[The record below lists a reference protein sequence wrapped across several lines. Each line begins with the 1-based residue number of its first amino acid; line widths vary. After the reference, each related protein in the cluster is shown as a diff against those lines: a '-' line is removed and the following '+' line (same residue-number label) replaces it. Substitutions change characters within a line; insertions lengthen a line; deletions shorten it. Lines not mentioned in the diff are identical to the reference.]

1 MVLGLAWR
9 NALRNPQRTSIT
21 ALMVVLG
28 TALLVV
34 GMTWTYGLTGRL
46 MEEAADQMGH
56 VRIVD
61 PDYAAR
67 EQLMPLYENIP
78 DADPVVEA
86 VRKVPGVVGVWP
98 LISAPVT
105 VTAGEEIGDVFGL
118 AVGADPEW
126 LDHRMRL
133 REYHTDAGA
142 PPVSCTF
149 RADEDAVVSHVRA
162 PLAGV
167 KRVDMLQRLEMGGVE
182 REFRLEDVP
191 FDPASGEVVFLP
203 PVASLKQ
210 KHRVRVSLL
219 AVGEQGETRLGEYTF
234 DHTPAEMP

>member
-1 MVLGLAWR
+1 MSHPELDELIAYWLGDADDVEEHYFGC
-9 NALRNPQRTSIT
+9 AQC
-21 ALMVVLG
+21 A
-28 TALLVV
+28 
-34 GMTWTYGLTGRL
+34 GRL
-46 MEEAADQMGH
+46 EWLAALSDG
-56 VRIVD
+56 VR
-61 PDYAAR
+61 AAVR
-67 EQLMPLYENIP
+67 AGAFGMVIP
-78 DADPVVEA
+78 SPFVEA
-86 VRKVPGVVGVWP
+86 MKR
-98 LISAPVT
+98 
-105 VTAGEEIGDVFGL
+105 AG
-118 AVGADPEW
+118 
-126 LDHRMRL
+126 MRL

-142 PPVSCTF
+142 PPVNCTF